1 MAKQKPTVADYLI
14 RRLGDF
20 GVEHLFTV
28 PGDYAGPFLS
38 AVDQSDRLDR
48 VGVTNEWV
56 AGYAADAYARL
67 RGTGAMCLTYG
78 VGTFGVL
85 NALAGSYVEQL
96 PVALI
101 VGSPSFQQREVE
113 RHEGVLFHHSTGKLT
128 ADADSVKNV
137 VVARE
142 VVRSGRRAAAQID
155 AALSAALTW
164 RRPVYVEV
172 YQSAWADPC
181 RLPSTPLR
189 PGPLPHSR
197 RSLERAVDLALAR
210 LKGATKPVIWAGVEV
225 QRFGLQEQLE
235 RVIRVTGLPWT
246 SDLLGKSVLAEG
258 HPGFMGVFDGAS
270 AVKNVMELFDASNWV
285 LGLGNLVT
293 DDFAVWVQKHYD
305 HMILAYGNSV
315 RVGRKTY
322 ADVPLA
328 AFMERIEER
337 LTQRSY
343 RAPAGAAAAIDR
355 VPTPGERARVRFAA
369 LRPMLAGG
377 PAAAAAPAAG
387 AGTAAAEDGAAAKD
401 AEAPPELT
409 YDLFFERMKD
419 WVDDSMVLLADTSIA
434 LYSAAELPARRRN
447 SFIAQ
452 AAWNSIGYT
461 PGGAVGVGYAEPHKR
476 AVVFCGDGG
485 FQEIVQAAAD
495 IVRSGHDAVLFVFNN
510 ALYGIE
516 QAFVDP
522 YYFIPDKSGKRHPP
536 EAFCLLHSWN
546 YAKLTEV
553 FGGGWGVAVS
563 TLAELDAALD
573 TARSNRGLSLIEV
586 RVPQD
591 SITVQMLQQA
601 GVDPAGTK
609 LPKATRAER
618 IAKPAKAG

>member
-1 MAKQKPTVADYLI
+1 MAKQKTTVADYLI
-14 RRLGDF
+14 RRLADF

-38 AVDQSDRLDR
+38 AVDQSGRMVR

-67 RGTGAMCLTYG
+67 RGTGAVCLTYG

-101 VGSPSFQQREVE
+101 VGSPSFQNREVE

-137 VVARE
+137 VVAR
-142 VVRSGRRAAAQID
+142 VVVTSGRRAAAQID
-155 AALSAALTW
+155 AALGAALTW
-164 RRPVYVEV
+164 RRPVYIEV
-172 YQSAWADPC
+172 YQSAWGEPC
-181 RLPSTPLR
+181 RLPEKPLR

-197 RSLERAVDLALAR
+197 RSVEGAVDLALAR
-210 LKGATKPVIWAGVEV
+210 LKGATVPVVWAGVEV
-225 QRFGLQEQLE
+225 QRFGLQDLLE
-235 RVIRVTGLPWT
+235 RVIRATGLPWT
-246 SDLLGKSVLAEG
+246 TDLLGKSVLSES
-258 HPGFMGVFDGAS
+258 HPGFKGVFDGAS
-270 AVKNVMELFDASNWV
+270 AVKDVMELFDASSWV

-293 DDFAVWVQKHYD
+293 DDFAVWVRKHYD
-305 HMILAYGNSV
+305 HMVLAYGNSV
-315 RVGRKTY
+315 RVGRKTFT
-322 ADVPLA
+322 DVPLA
-328 AFMERIEER
+328 AFMERLEER
-337 LTQRSY
+337 LAKRSY
-343 RAPAGAAAAIDR
+343 RAPAGAAAALDR
-355 VPTPGERARVRFAA
+355 VATPGERARLRFAA
-369 LRPMLAGG
+369 LQPMLAGG
-377 PAAAAAPAAG
+377 PAAAAAAAV
-387 AGTAAAEDGAAAKD
+387 TSAAD
-401 AEAPPELT
+401 AEPPPPELT

-419 WVDDSMVLLADTSIA
+419 WVDDSMVLMADTSIA

-461 PGGAVGVGYAEPHKR
+461 PGGAVGVGYAEPNKR

-485 FQEIVQAAAD
+485 FQEIAQAAAD
-495 IVRSGHDAVLFVFNN
+495 VVRSGHAAVLFVFNN

-522 YYFIPDKSGKRHPP
+522 YYFIPDKTGKRHPP
-536 EAFCLLHSWN
+536 EAFCLLHPWN
-546 YAKLTEV
+546 YAKLPEV

-563 TLAELDAALD
+563 TLAELDAALE
-573 TARSNRGLSLIEV
+573 TAKSNRGLSLIEV

-601 GVDPAGTK
+601 GVDPGQTR
-609 LPKATRAER
+609 LPKG
-618 IAKPAKAG
+618 AKAAAKAEKAG

>member
-38 AVDQSDRLDR
+38 AVDQRDRLDR
-48 VGVTNEWV
+48 VGVTNERV

-67 RGTGAMCLTYG
+67 RGT
-78 VGTFGVL
+78 
-85 NALAGSYVEQL
+85 
-96 PVALI
+96 
-101 VGSPSFQQREVE
+101 
-113 RHEGVLFHHSTGKLT
+113 
-128 ADADSVKNV
+128 
-137 VVARE
+137 
-142 VVRSGRRAAAQID
+142 
-155 AALSAALTW
+155 
-164 RRPVYVEV
+164 
-172 YQSAWADPC
+172 
-181 RLPSTPLR
+181 
-189 PGPLPHSR
+189 GPLPHSR

-377 PAAAAAPAAG
+377 PAAAAAPPPG
-387 AGTAAAEDGAAAKD
+387 AGTAAAEDAA
-401 AEAPPELT
+401 APPELT

-434 LYSAAELPARRRN
+434 LYS
-447 SFIAQ
+447 
-452 AAWNSIGYT
+452 
-461 PGGAVGVGYAEPHKR
+461 
-476 AVVFCGDGG
+476 
-485 FQEIVQAAAD
+485 
-495 IVRSGHDAVLFVFNN
+495 
-510 ALYGIE
+510 
-516 QAFVDP
+516 
-522 YYFIPDKSGKRHPP
+522 
-536 EAFCLLHSWN
+536 
-546 YAKLTEV
+546 
-553 FGGGWGVAVS
+553 
-563 TLAELDAALD
+563 
-573 TARSNRGLSLIEV
+573 
-586 RVPQD
+586 
-591 SITVQMLQQA
+591 
-601 GVDPAGTK
+601 
-609 LPKATRAER
+609 
-618 IAKPAKAG
+618 